1 MGPLMKGRFSRASL
15 TVTEVQNR
23 KETESGLGKVGTACP
38 CVVTIS
44 LEPEVRLLLRIC
56 ILVGFLLKGGCPCP
70 IGVSLRLPQG
80 QGGHQSDKDSSP
92 NLSFNDPKQWEMEI
106 EEGSARVSLSHGL
119 RRSF

>member
-1 MGPLMKGRFSRASL
+1 MDRKGLRKFNKKVAA
-15 TVTEVQNR
+15 EEHR

-80 QGGHQSDKDSSP
+80 QGGYQSDKDSSP

-106 EEGSARVSLSHGL
+106 EEGSARVSLTHGL